1 MMSNHEPR
9 RLARTAQ
16 DTLLL
21 GSDEGFVPL
30 SSAGPSVGIDEAL
43 HRAAAGTLPAP
54 REATATPVAT
64 EGFSF
69 AAPLTRPG
77 KIWCIG
83 LNFRGHADDL
93 NEDRPEAP
101 GSFMKPAT
109 TLTGPG
115 GPIRRPSTDLAER
128 VTGEAEL
135 AIVIGR
141 TCKDVSEDDVN
152 RVMAGYVPVIDVTA
166 EDVFQTNTRFL
177 TRSKSFDT
185 FLVMGPW
192 IETALPVSAL
202 SNLEIRTLVDGQ
214 VRAANTVD
222 AMSFS
227 PAELV
232 AYHSRV
238 MTLEPG
244 DLITTGTPG
253 AHPIEPE
260 STVRAEVDR
269 VGTVEAEVV

>member
-1 MMSNHEPR
+1 MNNPESK
-9 RLARTAQ
+9 RLARSQ
-16 DTLLL
+16 EGRPLL
-21 GSDEGFVPL
+21 GDGNGFVPL
-30 SSAGPSVGIDEAL
+30 RSAVPSASIDEAL
-43 HRAAAGTLPAP
+43 GWAAAGSLPEVD
-54 REATATPVAT
+54 EATASPVEPESLQFATPL
-64 EGFSF
+64 E
-69 AAPLTRPG
+69 RPG

-83 LNFRGHADDL
+83 LNYRGHADDL
-93 NEDRPEAP
+93 DEDRPEAP

-109 TLTGPG
+109 TVTGPG
-115 GPIRRPSTDLAER
+115 GPIRRPPKDLAGT

-135 AIVIGR
+135 GIVIGR
-141 TCKDVSEDDVN
+141 TCKDVSVDEVD
-152 RVMAGYVPVIDVTA
+152 RVVAGWVSVIDVTA
-166 EDVFQTNTRFL
+166 EDVFQKNTRFL

-185 FLVMGPW
+185 FLVIGPW

-202 SNLEIRTLVDGQ
+202 GDLEVRTIVNGQ

-222 AMSFS
+222 AMAFS

-253 AHPIEPE
+253 AHPIEPGA
-260 STVRAEVDR
+260 TVRAEVDR
-269 VGTVEAEVV
+269 VGTVEAPIV

>member
-1 MMSNHEPR
+1 MHNHQPK
-9 RLARTAQ
+9 RLARSSQ

-21 GSDEGFVPL
+21 GFEDGFVPL
-30 SSAGPSVGIDEAL
+30 SSADPSGGLDGAL

-54 REATATPVAT
+54 GEATATPVAP
-64 EGFSF
+64 EGLSF
-69 AAPLTRPG
+69 AAPLRRPG

-93 NEDRPEAP
+93 DEDRPEAP

-115 GPIRRPSTDLAER
+115 GPIRRPPRDLAGR

-141 TCKDVSEDDVN
+141 TCKDVPEDDVD
-152 RVMAGYVPVIDVTA
+152 RVVAGWVPVIDVTA
-166 EDVFQTNTRFL
+166 EDVFQKNTRFL

-192 IETALPVSAL
+192 IETARPVSAL
-202 SNLEIRTLVDGQ
+202 GDLEIRTIVDGQ
-214 VRAANTVD
+214 VRASNTVD

-238 MTLEPG
+238 MTLQPG

-253 AHPIEPE
+253 AHPIEPG
-260 STVRAEVDR
+260 STVRAEVDG
-269 VGTVEAEVV
+269 VGTVEAPVV

>member
-1 MMSNHEPR
+1 MSTHEPR
-9 RLARTAQ
+9 RLARSSQ

-30 SSAGPSVGIDEAL
+30 SSAGPSVGREEAL

-54 REATATPVAT
+54 GEATATPVAP
-64 EGFSF
+64 EGLSF

-93 NEDRPEAP
+93 DEDRPEAP

-115 GPIRRPSTDLAER
+115 GPIRRPPRDLAGR

-141 TCKDVSEDDVN
+141 TCKDVPEDDVD
-152 RVMAGYVPVIDVTA
+152 RVVAGWVPVIDVTA
-166 EDVFQTNTRFL
+166 EDVFQKNTRFL

-192 IETALPVSAL
+192 IETNLPVSAL
-202 SNLEIRTLVDGQ
+202 GGLEIRTIVDGQ
-214 VRAANTVD
+214 VRAADTVD

-238 MTLEPG
+238 MMLEPG

-253 AHPIEPE
+253 AHPIEPG

-269 VGTVEAEVV
+269 VGTVEAPVV

>member
-1 MMSNHEPR
+1 MSNHEPR
-9 RLARTAQ
+9 RLARTVQ

-54 REATATPVAT
+54 REAMATPVAT

-115 GPIRRPSTDLAER
+115 GPIRRPPRDLAER

-141 TCKDVSEDDVN
+141 TCKDISEDDVN
-152 RVMAGYVPVIDVTA
+152 RVVAGYVPVIDVTA

-202 SNLEIRTLVDGQ
+202 SNLEIRTLVNGQ

-238 MTLEPG
+238 MTLKPG

-253 AHPIEPE
+253 AHPIEPG

>member
-1 MMSNHEPR
+1 MSTHESK
-9 RLARTAQ
+9 RLARSSQ

-21 GSDEGFVPL
+21 GFEDGFVPL
-30 SSAGPSVGIDEAL
+30 SSADPSGGIHEVL

-54 REATATPVAT
+54 GEATATPVAP
-64 EGFSF
+64 EGLSF

-93 NEDRPEAP
+93 DEDRPEAP

-115 GPIRRPSTDLAER
+115 GPIRRPPKELAGV

-141 TCKDVSEDDVN
+141 TCKDVPEDDVD
-152 RVMAGYVPVIDVTA
+152 RVVAGWVPVIDVTA
-166 EDVFQTNTRFL
+166 EDVFQKNTRFL

-192 IETALPVSAL
+192 IETARPVSAL
-202 SNLEIRTLVDGQ
+202 GDLEIRTIVDGQ
-214 VRAANTVD
+214 VRASNTVD

-238 MTLEPG
+238 MTLQPG

-253 AHPIEPE
+253 AHPIEPG
-260 STVRAEVDR
+260 STVRAEVDG
-269 VGTVEAEVV
+269 VGAVEAPVV

>member
-1 MMSNHEPR
+1 MSDSAPR
-9 RLARTAQ
+9 RLARSAQ
-16 DTLLL
+16 GSLLL
-21 GSDEGFVPL
+21 GSRDGFVPL
-30 SSAGPSVGIDEAL
+30 SSAMPAIDTDEAL
-43 HRAAAGTLPAP
+43 SHAAAGTLPWLD
-54 REATATPVAT
+54 ESTASPVAP
-64 EGFSF
+64 EAIPFG
-69 AAPLTRPG
+69 APLKPPG

-93 NEDRPEAP
+93 DEDRPEAP

-115 GPIRRPSTDLAER
+115 GPIRRPPEDLAGR

-141 TCKDVSEDDVN
+141 TCKDVSEDEVD
-152 RVMAGYVPVIDVTA
+152 RVVAGWVPVIDVTA
-166 EDVFQTNTRFL
+166 EDVFQKNTRFL

-185 FLVMGPW
+185 FLVVGPW

-202 SNLEIRTLVDGQ
+202 GDLEVRTVVDGQ

-222 AMSFS
+222 AMAFS

-253 AHPIEPE
+253 AHPIEPGC
-260 STVRAEVDR
+260 TVRAEVDR
-269 VGTVEAEVV
+269 VGAVEAPVV